1 MNPQH
6 TIHHVDAAFPVRGET
21 IPVDHGYPLF
31 AALSQRLPELHSR
44 RHWSVHPVQGQYQGR
59 GALTLTE
66 RSRVKIR
73 LPAEEISQILGLA
86 GAELDI
92 EGRPCT
98 LGFPKIFPLI
108 PAPYLKSRL
117 VVIKQPGKH
126 PDKNTSPSPEEFA
139 LAVRRQLARVPEL
152 GQDTERVEVEVGPRR
167 VLRIKGLA
175 IAGHAVALRG
185 FEAQGSIA
193 VQVHGLGGRRHMG
206 AGVFVPPRRSA

>member
-21 IPVDHGYPLF
+21 IPIDHGYPLF

-44 RHWSVHPVQGQYQGR
+44 RHCQGR
-59 GALTLTE
+59 GALALTE
-66 RSRVKIR
+66 LSRVKIR

-117 VVIKQPGKH
+117 VVIKH
-126 PDKNTSPSPEEFA
+126 PSLGASFSADDFA

-152 GQDTERVEVEVGPRR
+152 GQDPERVEVEIGPRR
-167 VLRIKGLA
+167 VLRIKGVA

-193 VQVHGLGGRRHMG
+193 VQIHGLGGRRHMG